1 MAIDPYASCPCGS
14 GKKFKWCCQEIHG
27 EIDEALQQ
35 QQDGQHEAALQTM
48 EEVVRKHPDNAE
60 AWGRRAQLLS
70 LNDRM
75 EEAEKS
81 LEKAFALNP
90 NYAFGHMLR
99 GMFRHQEGELL
110 GALMLFR
117 KAAEAYAPD
126 AAEPLAYLHEL
137 IADLELRLNRPVA
150 ARAAL
155 KRASHLAP
163 TSADLRQAL
172 NTLFGPN
179 SRLPE
184 AARKDYTFLPSTGPA
199 DEW

>member
-1 MAIDPYASCPCGS
+1 
-14 GKKFKWCCQEIHG
+14 
-27 EIDEALQQ
+27 
-35 QQDGQHEAALQTM
+35 
-48 EEVVRKHPDNAE
+48 
-60 AWGRRAQLLS
+60 
-70 LNDRM
+70 
-75 EEAEKS
+75 
-81 LEKAFALNP
+81 FALNP
-90 NYAFGHMLR
+90 NYAFGYMLR

-137 IADLELRLNRPVA
+137 IADLELRLNRPIA

-163 TSADLRQAL
+163 GSADLRQAL
-172 NTLFGPN
+172 ATLFGPN

-184 AARKDYTFLPSTGPA
+184 AARNEYTFLAPAGPA
-199 DEW
+199 DEWKQVMGRASTGRLGDARAAFQEWTGRHANDPA